1 MEYKLSD
8 QAKKLIEGGEKY
20 YSPTLNNILGLSSV
34 DTRKQGL
41 SEERVR
47 AILPVVRDYV
57 GYWREYPDKFIDFL
71 CGPNSKFK
79 LFFYQRIF
87 LRAVIRH
94 KYAYA
99 TFPRAYSKSFLSV
112 LTLIV
117 RCILYPGAKLFV
129 CSGGK
134 EQAASIAK
142 EKVEELCD
150 LIPALKR
157 EIDWRPGKTLMGK
170 DYVKVEFKN
179 GSRLDVV
186 AARNSARGGRRHGGL
201 LEEVILIDGTALN
214 EVIIPLMNVSR
225 RTATGEVDPDETLN
239 KSQIYVTTAGW
250 KGTFPYDKLIQLLI
264 WQIVKP
270 GQSIVLGGTWRV
282 PVLMKLLDRNFVKDL
297 KADGTFNEASF
308 AREYESVWS
317 GTVEDAFFNA
327 EVFDKHR
334 VLNQPEYEYSGRS
347 AKDAYY
353 VISVDVGRKGCASVA
368 CVFKVTPQPQGNALK
383 TLVNIYTYDEEH
395 FEDQA
400 INLKK
405 LYHKYNAR
413 SIVIDGNGLGIG
425 LVDYMVKNQIDP
437 ITNET
442 WFNFGVEND
451 DEGFYKKYK
460 TEDTIQD
467 AMYIIKANAPINT
480 EAHANAQS
488 QLSSGKVK
496 FLLDERTAKAKLLNT
511 KLGQNMTPEERAEY
525 LKPFTLTSILKE
537 EMMNLREEH
546 DGVNIILKPAN
557 RSIKKD
563 KFSAFEYGLYYIK
576 QQEDSKK
583 KKKRFNI
590 KDMLFMN

>member
-34 DTRKQGL
+34 DARKQGL

-583 KKKRFNI
+583 KKKKFNV